1 MNHKGAIELSV
12 NTLVVVIISLVILA
26 GGITLLYKFIAGAEE
41 IKADLDARTTE
52 KLERLLVQ
60 QGKKVALPLHVAD
73 VERGKTHVFGLGI
86 LNALEA
92 QQGFFIE
99 IQLRKYV
106 NELGQEVSV
115 APAAIEQWVLYNTG
129 EILIEVNDNHKESI
143 LVSVPRDAA
152 KGQYIFT
159 ALVTT
164 TAGSYGNPQTFVV
177 NVV

>member
-52 KLERLLVQ
+52 ELERLLVQ

-92 QQGFFIE
+92 QQD
-99 IQLRKYV
+99 RKSTRL
-106 NELGQEVSV
+106 NSS
-115 APAAIEQWVLYNTG
+115 
-129 EILIEVNDNHKESI
+129 HSSI
-143 LVSVPRDAA
+143 
-152 KGQYIFT
+152 
-159 ALVTT
+159 
-164 TAGSYGNPQTFVV
+164 SYA
-177 NVV
+177 